1 MSTYEIER
9 KLNDKAD
16 KWELHNVQNENRELK
31 SQIHELEKK
40 IGHLESVNHNRYYV
54 LEGLLNLLAEH
65 PQFSDL
71 QNEIYQLKLN
81 L

>member
-1 MSTYEIER
+1 MNYEIER

-40 IGHLESVNHNRYYV
+40 IGYLESVNSNRYYV
-54 LEGLLNLLAEH
+54 LERLFNLLAESE
-65 PQFSDL
+65 QFSDIS
-71 QNEIYQLKLN
+71 NQLYELRGS